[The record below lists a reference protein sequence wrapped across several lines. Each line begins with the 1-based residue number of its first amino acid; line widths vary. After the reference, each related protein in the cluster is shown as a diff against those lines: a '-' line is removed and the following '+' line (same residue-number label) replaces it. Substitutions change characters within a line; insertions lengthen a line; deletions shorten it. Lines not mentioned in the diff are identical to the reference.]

1 VAFAECEAKGHGTSY
16 FGGQCG
22 YETGDAGGTLSGSFP
37 DVFMILFPWFV
48 SGSVKLLKYIKAAF
62 WNRWHLLSLTAGVAV
77 SMLAPGGFLIGIP
90 LVVAAEV
97 AYLGLLGTH
106 PKFRKYIEAQEHK
119 LRRETASES
128 NEQKLHRML
137 QSLPRESVDRY
148 ERLRTHCTDL
158 REIAIKLQRST
169 EGQPFTGSL
178 DTMQLEGLDRLL
190 WIFLRLLFTK
200 NALAQFL
207 HKTDTQSIENE
218 IERIHTRLASLD
230 PDDASGHSQKLR
242 RTLEDNLATCKQRLG
257 NYEKARSNH
266 EFVGLELDRL
276 ENKIQSLAEL
286 SVNRREHDFI
296 SSQVDEVAHSM
307 VETEKT
313 MSELQFA
320 TGFEEVDETVPE
332 LVRNP
337 VRAFE

>member
-1 VAFAECEAKGHGTSY
+1 M
-16 FGGQCG
+16 
-22 YETGDAGGTLSGSFP
+22 LS
-37 DVFMILFPWFV
+37 
-48 SGSVKLLKYIKAAF
+48 
-62 WNRWHLLSLTAGVAV
+62 
-77 SMLAPGGFLIGIP
+77 PGGWLIGLP
-90 LVVAAEV
+90 LVAAAEV

-106 PKFRKYIEAQEHK
+106 PKFQRYIEAQEHK
-119 LRRETASES
+119 QRRESRSES
-128 NEQKLHRML
+128 NERTLRRIL
-137 QSLPRESVDRY
+137 QALPRESVDRY
-148 ERLRTHCTDL
+148 ERLRNHCTEL

-169 EGQPFTGSL
+169 EAQPFTGSL
-178 DTMQLEGLDRLL
+178 DNLQLEGLDRLL

-207 HKTDTQSIENE
+207 HKTDTFSIDNE
-218 IERIHTRLASLD
+218 IERIQTRLASLD
-230 PDDASGHSQKLR
+230 PNDPSGHSQKLR
-242 RTLEDNLATCKQRLG
+242 RTLDDNLATCKQRLA

-266 EFVGLELDRL
+266 EFVDLELDRL

-320 TGFEEVDETVPE
+320 TGIDDIDETVPE